1 MRSTLMQRDLRDA
14 LLQHADARFDEPLPL
29 LGRGVFGVL
38 AEIAQLAGALDFL
51 GKLQL
56 QLAIERMNL
65 AFELLDQPLFH
76 RL

>member
-1 MRSTLMQRDLRDA
+1 MLMRDSTS
-14 LLQHADARFDEPLPL
+14 
-29 LGRGVFGVL
+29 GVLGVL
-38 AEIAQLAGALDFL
+38 AEIAQLAGSLDFL

-65 AFELLDQPLFH
+65 VFELLDQPLFH